1 MTIQETQ
8 EQLQEDLLS
17 LLEGIGVEDALDPN
31 DWENLKNEVCE
42 IVISRLKQLNK

>member
-8 EQLQEDLLS
+8 EQSQEDLLS
-17 LLEGIGVEDALDPN
+17 LLEGVGLEDVLDSY

>member
-17 LLEGIGVEDALDPN
+17 LLEGVGLEDVLDSY

>member
-1 MTIQETQ
+1 MTIKETQ

-17 LLEGIGVEDALDPN
+17 LLEGVGLEDVLDSY

-42 IVISRLKQLNK
+42 IVISRLKQVNK

>member
-8 EQLQEDLLS
+8 EQLQEDLLT
-17 LLEGIGVEDALDPN
+17 LLEGVGLEDVLDSY

>member
-17 LLEGIGVEDALDPN
+17 LLEGVGLEDALDPN
-31 DWENLKNEVCE
+31 DWENLKSEVCE
-42 IVISRLKQLNK
+42 IVISRLKQVNK

>member
-17 LLEGIGVEDALDPN
+17 LLEGVGVEDALDPS
-31 DWENLKNEVCE
+31 DWENLKSEVCE

>member
-17 LLEGIGVEDALDPN
+17 LLEGVGLEDVLDSY

-42 IVISRLKQLNK
+42 IVISRLKQVNK